1 MLSKVR
7 GERPHFLMKFKK
19 LLPLASVFVVILGLV
34 GCPGST
40 SIADI
45 NKDPGHYA
53 GRDVTIAGHTSNSFG
68 ALGNG
73 IFQINDGTGNMW
85 VYSQSFGVPADG
97 AKVAV
102 TGKIQQGFSFGGRSF
117 AVILKETKARH

>member
-1 MLSKVR
+1 MLMQSFSQRV
-7 GERPHFLMKFKK
+7 HFLMRLNK
-19 LLPLASVFVVILGLV
+19 LLPLSLLLLVMLGLV
-34 GCPGST
+34 GCPNST

-73 IFQINDGTGNMW
+73 IFQINDGTGSIW
-85 VYSQSFGVPADG
+85 VYSQSFGVPTDG

-102 TGKIQQGFSFGGRSF
+102 TGRIQQGFSFGSRSF

>member
-1 MLSKVR
+1 
-7 GERPHFLMKFKK
+7 MKFKK
-19 LLPLASVFVVILGLV
+19 LLLLSFLLPLLLGLV
-34 GCPGST
+34 GCPNST

-53 GRDVTIAGHTSNSFG
+53 GKDVTISGQTSNSFG

-73 IFQINDGTGNMW
+73 IFQINDGTGSMW
-85 VYSQSFGVPADG
+85 VYSQSFGVPTNG
-97 AKVAV
+97 AKVDV
-102 TGKIQQGFSFGGRSF
+102 TGRIQEGFSFGGRSF